1 MFIFGALG
9 SSGPRKELKAMFKSI
24 AEKRDY
30 VTKLLK
36 NADPEVVESIRKL
49 PGINQDVL
57 LLTYGL
63 DGNEAMDDERIAKY
77 ISYNYDGIEITSSLV
92 PFIREDAKKMLDMTD
107 KEVEE
112 FRFPKLDFEF
122 GSSKLISWEDMVEME
137 KTLHNM
143 EEITMFLEDKYD
155 KESTIFLPS
164 FTELYEYGAF
174 NDSDYYERL
183 KFFASAVYLAL
194 KLAGFEIKANISTGD
209 VNLATVL
216 DYSYLY
222 FKFAKEIVID
232 SRKEALE
239 LC

>member
-1 MFIFGALG
+1 
-9 SSGPRKELKAMFKSI
+9 
-24 AEKRDY
+24 
-30 VTKLLK
+30 
-36 NADPEVVESIRKL
+36 
-49 PGINQDVL
+49 
-57 LLTYGL
+57 
-63 DGNEAMDDERIAKY
+63 
-77 ISYNYDGIEITSSLV
+77 
-92 PFIREDAKKMLDMTD
+92 
-107 KEVEE
+107 
-112 FRFPKLDFEF
+112 
-122 GSSKLISWEDMVEME
+122 
-137 KTLHNM
+137 
-143 EEITMFLEDKYD
+143 MFLEDKYD
-155 KESTIFLPS
+155 KESAIFLPS

-183 KFFASAVYLAL
+183 QFFASAVYLAL

>member
-1 MFIFGALG
+1 
-9 SSGPRKELKAMFKSI
+9 MFKSI

-122 GSSKLISWEDMVEME
+122 GSFKLISWEDMVEME